1 MSEVEAVVEQWVL
14 WQTME
19 ELLVVCNRICLL
31 VAIS

>member
-1 MSEVEAVVEQWVL
+1 MLEVEAVVEQWVL

-19 ELLVVCNRICLL
+19 KLLVACNGICLL